1 MAVLHHVHLSPLLC
15 GLAVLSQLG
24 SVVIAV
30 PLEFKYQR
38 VIQNISSEGHRG
50 AVASESA
57 ICSQIGT
64 DALRKGGSAAD
75 AMVATTLC
83 VGTIGM
89 YHSGIG
95 GGGFM
100 LVRDPDGN
108 YHTVDYRE
116 TAPAAATQDMYND
129 DPNASVLG
137 ARSVAIPS
145 ELRGL
150 EYVHSKYGR
159 LPWHDLVMPSVKIA
173 HDGFKVTEDL
183 VRYMASASASDDF
196 LTRDPVWAQDFAPNG
211 TLLGLG
217 DTITQKRYAKT
228 LLKIALLGAD
238 AFYTGPIADSIIALL
253 QPLGGILTHSDLA
266 NYEASI
272 KPALNITYRDSFRIF
287 ATDAPSSGAVTLSIL
302 KTMEQF
308 PSLNLS
314 SNIPLTNHR
323 FVEAMKFAY
332 GARQSLGDPSFITN
346 ITSFQEAML
355 SPQTAKFISSKILP
369 NSTLPLSEYDPVKN
383 YAAASHG
390 TSHIVTADRSGLT
403 LSSTTTINLLFGSRL
418 MTPDTGIIL
427 NDEMDDFSQ
436 PNKNNSFGFVPSPS
450 NFIRAGKRPL
460 SSICPLMVEHI
471 SNGSLWFATGAAG
484 GSRIISSTTQVAFNV
499 LEGLAVHPNTT
510 DLKVK
515 GVGGE
520 GSVMR
525 AAVAAPRLHDQ
536 LMPEVLLV
544 EKGYGQDVYD
554 DLKRRGHNVTW
565 QAPGLSAVQAVMR
578 FGNGTFVA
586 ASETR
591 QVNSGGFAV

>member
-1 MAVLHHVHLSPLLC
+1 MPHLSPLLC

-24 SVVIAV
+24 SVVTAV
-30 PLEFKYQR
+30 PLESKYQS
-38 VIQNISSEGHRG
+38 VIQNTSSEGHRG

-57 ICSQIGT
+57 ICSEIGIDT
-64 DALRKGGSAAD
+64 LRKGGSAAD

-108 YHTVDYRE
+108 YETVDYRE

-129 DPNASVLG
+129 DPNASVIG

-159 LPWHDLVMPSVKIA
+159 LPWHDLVLPSVKIA
-173 HDGFKVTEDL
+173 RDGFKVTEDL
-183 VRYMASASASDDF
+183 VRYMASASVSDDF

-217 DTITQKRYAKT
+217 DTITRKRYAKT
-228 LLKIALLGAD
+228 LAKIALFGAD

-253 QPLGGILTHSDLA
+253 QPLGGILTYSDLA
-266 NYEASI
+266 NYEVSI

-308 PSLNLS
+308 PSLNLTS
-314 SNIPLTNHR
+314 DVSLTNHR

-332 GARQSLGDPSFITN
+332 GARQSLGDPTFITN
-346 ITSFQEAML
+346 ITTFQSSML
-355 SPQTAKFISSKILP
+355 SPATAKFIASKILP
-369 NSTLPLSEYDPVKN
+369 NSTLPLSEYDPAKN
-383 YAAASHG
+383 YAAEAHG

-403 LSSTTTINLLFGSRL
+403 VSSTTTLNLLFGARV

-436 PNKNNSFGFVPSPS
+436 PNKNNSFGFVPSPN

-460 SSICPLMVEHI
+460 SSICPLMVEHLG
-471 SNGSLWFATGAAG
+471 NGSLWFATGAAG

-499 LEGLAVHPNTT
+499 LEGLDVHPNTT
-510 DLKVK
+510 DLKVS

-544 EKGYGQDVYD
+544 EQGYGQDVYE
-554 DLKRRGHNVTW
+554 DLKWRGHSVTW

-591 QVNSGGFAV
+591 QVNSGGFTI

>member
-1 MAVLHHVHLSPLLC
+1 MLGQLS
-15 GLAVLSQLG
+15 
-24 SVVIAV
+24 SVVTAA

-38 VIQNISSEGHRG
+38 VIQNTSSEGYRG

-57 ICSQIGT
+57 ICSEIGIET
-64 DALRKGGSAAD
+64 LRKGGSAAD

-108 YHTVDYRE
+108 YETVDYRE
-116 TAPAAATQDMYND
+116 TAPAAATEDMYKD
-129 DPNASVLG
+129 DPNASVVG
-137 ARSVAIPS
+137 ALSVAIPS

-173 HDGFKVTEDL
+173 QDGFKVTEDL
-183 VRYMASASASDDF
+183 VRYMAAASVSDDF
-196 LTRDPVWAQDFAPNG
+196 LTRDPVWAEDFAPNG

-217 DTITQKRYAKT
+217 DTITRKRYAAT
-228 LLKIALLGAD
+228 LAKIALFGAD
-238 AFYTGPIADSIIALL
+238 AFYTGPIADSIISLL
-253 QPLGGILTHSDLA
+253 QPLGGILTHADLA
-266 NYEASI
+266 NYEVSI
-272 KPALNITYRDSFRIF
+272 KPALNITYRDSYRIF

-308 PSLNLS
+308 PSHNLS
-314 SNIPLTNHR
+314 SNVSLTNHR

-332 GARQSLGDPSFITN
+332 GARQSLGDPFFVSN
-346 ITSFQEAML
+346 ISRFQSSML
-355 SPQTAKFISSKILP
+355 SSESAKLIASKILP
-369 NSTLPLSEYDPVKN
+369 QSTLPLSEYDPSKN

-403 LSSTTTINLLFGSRL
+403 VSSTTTLNLLFGARL

-436 PNKNNSFGFVPSPS
+436 PNKNNSFGFVPSPN

-460 SSICPLMVEHI
+460 SSICPLMVEHLG
-471 SNGSLWFATGAAG
+471 NGSLWFATGAAG
-484 GSRIISSTTQVAFNV
+484 GSRIISATTQVAFNV
-499 LEGLAVHPNTT
+499 LEGLGVHPNGTDLVRQE
-510 DLKVK
+510 DLKVS

-544 EKGYGQDVYD
+544 ERGYGQDVYE
-554 DLKRRGHNVTW
+554 DLKGRGHNVTW

>member
-1 MAVLHHVHLSPLLC
+1 MLHLSPLLC
-15 GLAVLSQLG
+15 GLAVLGQLG
-24 SVVIAV
+24 SLVIAV

-57 ICSQIGT
+57 ICSQIGI

-217 DTITQKRYAKT
+217 DTITRKRYAKT

-460 SSICPLMVEHI
+460 SSICPLMVEHV

>member
-1 MAVLHHVHLSPLLC
+1 MPRLSPLIC

-24 SVVIAV
+24 SVVVTAA
-30 PLEFKYQR
+30 PLEDFKYQR
-38 VIQNISSEGHRG
+38 VIQNTSSEGHRG

-57 ICSQIGT
+57 ICSEIGINT
-64 DALRKGGSAAD
+64 LRKGGSAAD

-108 YHTVDYRE
+108 YETVDYRE

-129 DPNASVLG
+129 DPNASVIG
-137 ARSVAIPS
+137 ALSVAIPS

-159 LPWHDLVMPSVKIA
+159 LPWYDLVMPSVKIA
-173 HDGFKVTEDL
+173 RDGFKVTEDL
-183 VRYMASASASDDF
+183 VRYMASASVSDDF
-196 LTRDPVWAQDFAPNG
+196 LTRDPVWAEDFAPNG
-211 TLLGLG
+211 TLLKLG
-217 DTITQKRYAKT
+217 DTITRKRYART
-228 LLKIALLGAD
+228 LAKIALLGAD
-238 AFYTGPIADSIIALL
+238 AFYNGPIADSIISLL
-253 QPLGGILTHSDLA
+253 QPLGGILTHDDLA
-266 NYEASI
+266 NYNVSI

-302 KTMEQF
+302 KTMSHF
-308 PSLNLS
+308 PSSSLS
-314 SNIPLTNHR
+314 SDLDLTNHR
-323 FVEAMKFAY
+323 FVESMKFAY
-332 GARQSLGDPSFITN
+332 GARQSLGDPIFISN
-346 ITSFQEAML
+346 ISRFQSSML
-355 SPQTAKFISSKILP
+355 SDSTTKSIASKINP
-369 NSTLPLSEYDPVKN
+369 NHTLPLSSYDPLRN

-390 TSHIVTADRSGLT
+390 TSHIVTADFSGLT
-403 LSSTTTINLLFGSRL
+403 ISSTTTLNLLFGARL

-436 PNKNNSFGFVPSPS
+436 PNKNNSFGFVPSPN

-460 SSICPLMVEHI
+460 SSICPVMVEHLG
-471 SNGSLWFATGAAG
+471 NGSLWFATGAAG

-499 LEGLAVHPNTT
+499 LEGLRVHPNTT
-510 DLKVK
+510 EMGTK

-544 EKGYGQDVYD
+544 ERGYGQDVYE
-554 DLKRRGHNVTW
+554 DLKGRGHNVTW